1 MKPPPLPPRASW
13 QPLLERALAE
23 DVGSGDV
30 TTDAIIPADARGAA
44 HLVARRPL
52 VACGLAVAE
61 AVFAAVD
68 PALRVETRGAE
79 GAAHERDTVLQR
91 VEGPLRGIL
100 VAERTA
106 LNFLSRL
113 CGVATFTRHFAHAVD
128 GTGCTVVD
136 TRKTLPGWRV
146 LDKYATAVGGAAN
159 HRMGLYDAVLIKDNH
174 IAAAGDVARA
184 IAAVRAH
191 APSHLRV
198 QVEVESLAQ
207 AEAAIAAGADWLLL
221 DNRGIAEL
229 QDLAKRLRDRA
240 VLEASGG
247 VTLDTVR
254 AIAESGVHRVSI
266 GALTQA
272 APGADVA
279 LDLVGPA

>member
-1 MKPPPLPPRASW
+1 VKPTLPPRASW
-13 QPLLERALAE
+13 HPLLERALAE

-30 TTDAIIPADARGAA
+30 TTNAIVPADAIGAA

-68 PALRVETRGAE
+68 PALRVETRGVE
-79 GAAHERDTVLQR
+79 GAAQERDTVLLH

-113 CGVATFTRHFAHAVD
+113 CGIATFTRHFVRAVE
-128 GTGCTVVD
+128 GTGCAVVD

-229 QDLAKRLRDRA
+229 HDLAKRLRDRA
-240 VLEASGG
+240 LLEASGG
-247 VTLDTVR
+247 VTLESVR
-254 AIAESGVHRVSI
+254 AVAESGVHRVSI